1 MIIKNILLIGVHI
14 VTNSTQDIV
23 KQDGHRGEQKEFG
36 TGGQTMTSDRDR
48 LIELFNEIEKD
59 PAITCPHYKTD
70 KTCDTCKYTINNV
83 MCNHT
88 LRTVDHL
95 LANGVI
101 VPPCKVGDT
110 LWILFTVEKTIES
123 REIESIMQR
132 QKSWTIRFTNGDC
145 FTVWDNAENEYFG
158 KTVFL
163 TKEEAE
169 EKLKELGK

>member
-1 MIIKNILLIGVHI
+1 
-14 VTNSTQDIV
+14 
-23 KQDGHRGEQKEFG
+23 
-36 TGGQTMTSDRDR
+36 MTDRER
-48 LIELFNEIEKD
+48 LIELIDGFVFGTQIAVNSVEWDSTKVKEL
-59 PAITCPHYKTD
+59 A
-70 KTCDTCKYTINNV
+70 
-83 MCNHT
+83 
-88 LRTVDHL
+88 DHL

-169 EKLKELGK
+169 EKRIW